1 MERRAAFALST
12 GTIVAVLFAAIATGG
27 EVELAQRSP
36 SLPWATTRDT
46 PVPAT
51 TEPTAPP
58 DHRPPGD
65 FRLRLPHIVDVAF
78 QLLFV
83 ACVAYA
89 AVLVVAYR
97 VASPSEA
104 AMEVQAP
111 AAGPSPFDVV
121 ADMAAIIDA
130 DADAQRAALRHGS
143 PRNAIVECWLRL
155 EAAVLAAGV
164 RQEPADTS
172 TELTVRV
179 ITSYDVDS
187 VAIER
192 LAALYR
198 EARFSEHSMGE
209 DARRAA
215 IEALDEIHDG
225 LRARSQRGGDDGVR
239 SWKRPVTWIVGITII
254 VDLLMVLTDMGPNV
268 PARRRA
274 RRSRRLSACG
284 SSPTWEISSQSTDVT
299 GLRRR
304 PLRWNGPI
312 VG

>member
-89 AVLVVAYR
+89 AVLVLAYAWR
-97 VASPSEA
+97 HRPRLRWRLGRRPRSL
-104 AMEVQAP
+104 
-111 AAGPSPFDVV
+111 PFDVV

-164 RQEPADTS
+164 RHEPADTS

-215 IEALDEIHDG
+215 IEALDEIHDQ
-225 LRARSQRGGDDGVR
+225 L
-239 SWKRPVTWIVGITII
+239 
-254 VDLLMVLTDMGPNV
+254 
-268 PARRRA
+268 RA
-274 RRSRRLSACG
+274 RRSAEVA
-284 SSPTWEISSQSTDVT
+284 TV
-299 GLRRR
+299 
-304 PLRWNGPI
+304 
-312 VG
+312 